1 VITVYFSK
9 YFLFKNSLKLYI
21 YIFFKNSFYNN
32 TLKLFENIKNI
43 NLKQKKIS
51 EFLNALRHGVH
62 KNRVVK
68 TLNLENLGTSKQS
81 RYLDWLS

>member
-1 VITVYFSK
+1 MITVYFSK